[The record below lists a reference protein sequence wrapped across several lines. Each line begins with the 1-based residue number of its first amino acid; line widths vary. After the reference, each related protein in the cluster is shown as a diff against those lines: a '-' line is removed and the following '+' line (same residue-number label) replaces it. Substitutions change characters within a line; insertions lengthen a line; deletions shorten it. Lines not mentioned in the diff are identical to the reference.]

1 MSQRRLLAVL
11 ALAMSVL
18 LLAFVAGA
26 WELAPAAGAGA
37 GRGQSGDAVLSTG
50 AASPWSDP
58 TVLPAHAV
66 PFGAFVG
73 SDFAADQQTRLSGWL
88 HNADLQVGHTYLPGN
103 NWSDIEGAPSLL
115 APWAV
120 WRLTRPDRIF
130 VLAVPMQAQ
139 NESGLGDDDVAFLLR
154 QAAAGA
160 NDAHFLT
167 LARRLVALGVP
178 DTVIT
183 LGWEM
188 NGITYTSRCGPDPR
202 DWKAYWRR
210 IVDVMRSVP
219 GQEFRFDF
227 TPNRGPDAYPWTD
240 CYPGDD
246 VTDVIGTDNYDQG
259 PGGSFADYVTQRYGL
274 LDQVR
279 FAAQHHKPVSYPEWG
294 MFRHGDDPAFMRDMI
309 AWIETHDTLYQTIT
323 DYCPHGV
330 LNCDDNPESSAVYQQ
345 MMSHQPPSLPTPS
358 PSPSGSSSGSASP
371 SASPS
376 AAPSVGPS
384 ASPTVSVGPR
394 PSPKASR
401 TAGATGS
408 PSAGARATAST
419 SPSASTGPGAPVQ
432 AGPTPSSS
440 PSCHRR
446 RSADPCA
453 GLRSRPPGGRL
464 PAAGPQPV
472 VPRVK
477 LPGRS

>member
-11 ALAMSVL
+11 ALAMSAL
-18 LLAFVAGA
+18 LLAFAAGA
-26 WELAPAAGAGA
+26 WELAPTSGAGA
-37 GRGQSGDAVLSTG
+37 GRAQSGDAVLSTG
-50 AASPWSDP
+50 SASPWSDP

-73 SDFAADQQTRLSGWL
+73 SDFAADRQTRLSGWL
-88 HNADLQVGHTYLPGN
+88 HNVDLQVGHTYLPGN
-103 NWSDIEGAPSLL
+103 NWSDIEGSPSLL
-115 APWAV
+115 APWAQ
-120 WRLTRPDRIF
+120 WRLARPDRMF

-139 NESGLGDDDVAFLLR
+139 NEGDLSDDEVAMLLH

-188 NGITYTSRCGPDPR
+188 NGVTYTSRCGPDPS
-202 DWKAYWRR
+202 DWKAYWQR
-210 IVDVMRSVP
+210 IVHVMRSVP

-227 TPNRGPDAYPWTD
+227 TPNRGPDAHPWTD

-259 PGGSFADYVTQRYGL
+259 PGDSFADYVTQPYGL
-274 LDQVR
+274 LEQVR
-279 FAAQHHKPVSYPEWG
+279 FAAQHHKPVSYAEWG
-294 MFRHGDDPAFMRDMI
+294 MFQHGDDPAFMRDMI

-330 LNCDDNPESSAVYQQ
+330 LNCDANPESSAVYQQ

-358 PSPSGSSSGSASP
+358 PSPSGSPSGSAS
-371 SASPS
+371 ASS
-376 AAPSVGPS
+376 S
-384 ASPTVSVGPR
+384 ASPTVSPGAGPSASTSAG
-394 PSPKASR
+394 PS
-401 TAGATGS
+401 AGATGS
-408 PSAGARATAST
+408 PSASASADATAST
-419 SPSASTGPGAPVQ
+419 SPSASTGPGNPLQ
-432 AGPTPSSS
+432 ASPTPSPS

-446 RSADPCA
+446 RDADPCG
-453 GLRSRPPGGRL
+453 GLRSRHPGGQL
-464 PAAGPQPV
+464 PAPTPQPV

>member
-1 MSQRRLLAVL
+1 MSALLVAFVTGARLLAP
-11 ALAMSVL
+11 
-18 LLAFVAGA
+18 
-26 WELAPAAGAGA
+26 APGAGL
-37 GRGQSGDAVLSTG
+37 GRVQSGDALL
-50 AASPWSDP
+50 ASSADTAPWSDP
-58 TVLPAHAV
+58 TALPAHAV

-73 SDFAADQQTRLSGWL
+73 SDFAQDRQARLADWL

-115 APWAV
+115 APWAQ
-120 WRLTRPDRIF
+120 WRQARTDRMF
-130 VLAVPMQAQ
+130 VLAVPMQQ
-139 NESGLGDDDVAFLLR
+139 ENEAGISDDEVSTLLQ

-160 NDAHFLT
+160 NDAHYLT

-188 NGITYTSRCGPDPR
+188 NGITYTSRCGPDPA

-210 IVDVMRSVP
+210 IVQVMRSVP
-219 GQEFRFDF
+219 GQQFRFDF
-227 TPNRGPDAYPWTD
+227 TPNRGPDAHPWTD

-259 PGGSFADYVTQRYGL
+259 PGDTFADYVTEQYGL
-274 LDQVR
+274 LDQVK

-294 MFRHGDDPAFMRDMI
+294 MFRHGDDPVFMRSMI
-309 AWIETHDTLYQTIT
+309 NWIETHDTLYQTIT

-330 LNCDDNPESSAVYQQ
+330 LNCDENPESSAIYQQ
-345 MMSHQPPSLPTPS
+345 MMSDQPPALPTPS
-358 PSPSGSSSGSASP
+358 PSPSGSSSASPTASPSRSASPSPGVSASP
-371 SASPS
+371 SASPTAPGS
-376 AAPSVGPS
+376 VTPSPSVPVMPPTQ
-384 ASPTVSVGPR
+384 ASPT
-394 PSPKASR
+394 PSP
-401 TAGATGS
+401 
-408 PSAGARATAST
+408 
-419 SPSASTGPGAPVQ
+419 
-432 AGPTPSSS
+432 S

-453 GLRSRPPGGRL
+453 GLHGPVPGGGL
-464 PAAGPQPV
+464 PHPGPQPAV
-472 VPRVK
+472 TRVK